1 MQLMQIHSMAQFRFN
16 TFIFIA
22 HSFVQIIIM
31 LLKLIGIS
39 LVCLVSFQY
48 SHAATVNPIK
58 WHPGHYTMLVGDP
71 NNPNL
76 MNEVYTELAETPALR
91 GVVIRFEWSELEKTL
106 GVYNF
111 KSIDARLKELTARN
125 KRLVILLETK
135 SFDKTKL
142 VPDYLLTAKYDGGVF
157 PIGAYGSNVIKGYNL
172 KLWNNAVKERLSA
185 LITAL
190 GKRYDSSPNF
200 EGIGLQETALGNPI
214 KPLTNAQIST
224 FYKNLIDMDSHMRSQ
239 FPHTM
244 VFQFTNYPRPLIKS
258 VVDNLKITGGMLT
271 ATDIFMED
279 PGLLFPG
286 SPPGI
291 YTYFPK
297 NNGLMPLGAQVEEP
311 NYFNTRHDGKGYK
324 PTVAQIL
331 KFAKDNLHVNYL
343 FWTRTP
349 KIYTKVLEVLNAK
362 AQKTSPTGGLTSN
375 CPESYVSCTD

>member
-1 MQLMQIHSMAQFRFN
+1 MQLMQILGITQFSLN
-16 TFIFIA
+16 
-22 HSFVQIIIM
+22 SIITRSLSSTCKV
-31 LLKLIGIS
+31 LLALLGIS
-39 LVCLVSFQY
+39 LVSIFPVQY
-48 SHAATVNPIK
+48 GQAATVNPIK

-142 VPDYLLTAKYDGGVF
+142 VPDYLLSAKYDGGVF
-157 PIGAYGSNVIKGYNL
+157 PIGAYGSNVVKGYNL
-172 KLWNNAVKERLSA
+172 KLWNNAVKERLAA

-214 KPLTNAQIST
+214 KPLTNAQIDS

-258 VVDNLKITGGMLT
+258 VVDNLKITGGMLA

-324 PTVAQIL
+324 PTIAQIL

-343 FWTRTP
+343 FLDQNSKNLYQSPRSSQCKSTENQSDRRTY
-349 KIYTKVLEVLNAK
+349 IEL
-362 AQKTSPTGGLTSN
+362 S
-375 CPESYVSCTD
+375 